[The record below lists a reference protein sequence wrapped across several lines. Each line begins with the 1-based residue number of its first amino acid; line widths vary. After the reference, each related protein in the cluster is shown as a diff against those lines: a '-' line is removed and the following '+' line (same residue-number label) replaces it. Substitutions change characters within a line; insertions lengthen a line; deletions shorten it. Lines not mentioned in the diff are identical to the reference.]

1 MIREY
6 HGLKTQKGKRKKR
19 GSVWRV
25 DLDANGGRE
34 DANNNGE
41 KSFKHVSSFSGKI
54 CCEHTAQLNLG
65 HHITILKW
73 QTESGCYT
81 ACHDHSPGSI
91 N

>member
-1 MIREY
+1 
-6 HGLKTQKGKRKKR
+6 
-19 GSVWRV
+19 
-25 DLDANGGRE
+25 LDANGGSE

-91 N
+91 NQTLFFLVPYMILTALIQPSWFLLFF